1 MSNAG
6 LLRGFRGNERLAA
19 TGGVLYVSL
28 LLTTWFLVYR
38 GFDGLAAALFTVQV
52 GPWLVYAFGGAFVVG
67 AVMAVSIVR
76 YRLAM
81 PSLVVLAAFAVA
93 VYRTWELLQR
103 SVTLL
108 PGTPFDIYLV
118 GWPVVLG
125 LAVGGG
131 LVERRVRGRKAA
143 ETAPP

>member
-1 MSNAG
+1 MSKSG
-6 LLRGFRGNERLAA
+6 LLRGLRGNERLAA

-28 LLTTWFLVYR
+28 LLTTWFLVYG

-67 AVMAVSIVR
+67 AVVAVSAVR
-76 YRLAM
+76 YRLAT
-81 PSLVVLAAFAVA
+81 PSLVVFTAFAVA
-93 VYRTWELLQR
+93 VYRMWVLLRQ

-125 LAVGGG
+125 LAVGSG
-131 LVERRVRGRKAA
+131 LVERRVRGPAA
-143 ETAPP
+143 EAAPS